1 MVITCEECLTRFNLD
16 DSILKK
22 NGSKVRCCQCKHVFT
37 VYPPAM
43 GNHESES
50 FILPLDLEEKPTI
63 GEKEKDFEV
72 NAGQN
77 AVTDEFAQKSDPGYS
92 METDQ
97 FELDD
102 NLEFDEELDLDDDL
116 EFDDGLQLDMEEESG
131 LGSPGEQL
139 PVDKTKDGTSEF
151 DLELDVDLD
160 MNLEMTTAEPKF
172 NPPTL
177 ENVEPDE
184 DINLSEFDEVL
195 EAQEDLFSEL
205 SEDNKRKAGPA
216 KEFNTAGINP
226 KAEINA
232 DEDDN
237 KEKKSLSSE
246 HKATKEETLEETLLL
261 DYGINEEFK
270 KPVRVGKSVL
280 IILFLAIL
288 LLGGYST
295 CIMYN
300 VEIPYISTIRIPFLS
315 DYLKPLPPPPIPIRL
330 APEKKSVSGRFVTNT
345 AADKLFVITGNVINT
360 SDVVCS
366 HIKIKGTLITKDN
379 IKAKDKTVYC
389 GNLIS
394 EEDLTTM
401 EMAAIETLLLKD
413 TGNNLSNVSIKPGQ
427 SVPFMIVF
435 SDLPA
440 NLENFTVNVAD
451 FEKEIPTE

>member
-16 DSILKK
+16 ESILKK
-22 NGSKVRCCQCKHVFT
+22 NGSKVRCCQCKHIFT
-37 VYPPAM
+37 VYPPTM
-43 GNHESES
+43 GNHEPEP
-50 FILPLDLEEKPTI
+50 FILPLDLEEKSTL

-72 NAGQN
+72 NAG
-77 AVTDEFAQKSDPGYS
+77 AYSERDESAQKSDPGYS
-92 METDQ
+92 MGTDQ

-116 EFDDGLQLDMEEESG
+116 EFDDGLQLGMEEDSR
-131 LGSPGEQL
+131 LGIPGEQL
-139 PVDKTKDGTSEF
+139 PVEKTKDGTSEF

-160 MNLEMTTAEPKF
+160 MNLEMTTPEPKV

-177 ENVEPDE
+177 ETAEPDE
-184 DINLSEFDEVL
+184 EINLSEFDEAL
-195 EAQEDLFSEL
+195 ESQEDLFSEL
-205 SEDNKRKAGPA
+205 SEEKELKKDPA

-226 KAEINA
+226 KAEING

-237 KEKKSLSSE
+237 KESLSSE

-261 DYGINEEFK
+261 DYGIKEEFK
-270 KPVRVGKSVL
+270 KPVKVGKSVL

-288 LLGGYST
+288 ALGGYST

-315 DYLKPLPPPPIPIRL
+315 DYLKPLPPPPMPIRL

-360 SDVVCS
+360 SEVVCS

-389 GNLIS
+389 GNIIS